1 MMTVEMA
8 KQDGTEATG
17 TGLATAGFSSQY
29 MTDHTHLGIP
39 CSIEMGDPSLLEK
52 SEYNLRRNE
61 SKEDEINSS
70 KTRRIIKDVGIMN
83 PLIVTS
89 SNKVIAG
96 KRRLDWARE
105 SKNSKV
111 LVHRL
116 HQEPSPSDTLV
127 LSFHENAQ
135 RKQLSLNERVD
146 YARHILKI
154 CDHGQ
159 GKRRL
164 MIEVAN
170 LMHVQKASIYNLLY
184 LADLRGKYPDITS
197 HLGIEK
203 ALALSK
209 ILETPRFK
217 NATEEE
223 IRSLIIRAKSVPAKE
238 IRLHPDRLIENTEDR
253 ENAEQFRT
261 IPIRESNYIS
271 LLKGRPRKILKEEWI
286 DQRLTSLLA
295 QKHLV

>member
-1 MMTVEMA
+1 MTA
-8 KQDGTEATG
+8 KIAEQDGTEATG
-17 TGLATAGFSSQY
+17 TALATGGFSSKDV
-29 MTDHTHLGIP
+29 TDHTHLGIP
-39 CSIEMGDPSLLEK
+39 CSIEMIDPSLLDV
-52 SEYNLRRNE
+52 SEYNLRKNE

-70 KTRRIIKDVGIMN
+70 KTRRMIKDVGIMN
-83 PLIVTS
+83 PLVVTPS
-89 SNKVIAG
+89 YKVIAG
-96 KRRLDWARE
+96 KRRLGWARE
-105 SKNSKV
+105 GKNSKV

-116 HQEPSPSDTLV
+116 HQEPSPRDTLV
-127 LSFHENAQ
+127 ISFHENAQ
-135 RKQLSLNERVD
+135 RKQLSLNERLD
-146 YARHILKI
+146 YVRLMLKI

-159 GKRRL
+159 GKQRL

-217 NATEEE
+217 SASEEE
-223 IRSLIIRAKSVPAKE
+223 IRSLVIRAKSVPAKE
-238 IRLHPDRLIENTEDR
+238 IRLHPDRLIENAEDE
-253 ENAEQFRT
+253 ENAEPFRS
-261 IPIRESNYIS
+261 IQIRESNYLS
-271 LLKGRPRKILKEEWI
+271 LLKGKPRGLLKEEWI